1 MSGKDKLRK
10 FRENETFE
18 NLLQPTTAEVFQ
30 KDHPMKGNWGEK
42 MFGNNNPIIL
52 ELGCGKGEYTI
63 ALAEKFPQ
71 NNYIGVDIKGA
82 RLWKGAKYATE
93 KSLKNVAFLRTR
105 IEFIDSI
112 FAQGEVSEIWLTF
125 SDPQPNKPRK
135 RLSSPLFLERYSHIL
150 KEDGIIHLKTDSQL
164 LHEYTLETIDSEN
177 HILLEA
183 NNDIYGTN
191 RAENDDILSVKTF
204 YEKQFLAKG
213 MAITYA
219 KWRLRK

>member
-1 MSGKDKLRK
+1 M
-10 FRENETFE
+10 
-18 NLLQPTTAEVFQ
+18 
-30 KDHPMKGNWGEK
+30 
-42 MFGNNNPIIL
+42 
-52 ELGCGKGEYTI
+52 
-63 ALAEKFPQ
+63 
-71 NNYIGVDIKGA
+71 
-82 RLWKGAKYATE
+82 
-93 KSLKNVAFLRTR
+93 AFLRTR

-164 LHEYTLETIDSEN
+164 LHEYTLETIESEN